1 MPLLGTE
8 PARHLFLKILSEV
21 RERYDFALIGYVVMP
36 EHIHLL
42 ISQPESGESQH
53 GDASLKAAR
62 FASDAPAEKAQ
73 TVRAE
78 VAVGGSSREEIPT
91 VLAETVLRFQCVER
105 EEKER
110 EDELHAFQSGEERA
124 GDASAGLALEQL
136 RFLYRGGGNES
147 VRAEPGVETEKLK
160 SVKELELKSKP
171 EPFTLRRVRHP
182 REF

>member
-1 MPLLGTE
+1 MG
-8 PARHLFLKILSEV
+8 R
-21 RERYDFALIGYVVMP
+21 
-36 EHIHLL
+36 
-42 ISQPESGESQH
+42 ISC
-53 GDASLKAAR
+53 
-62 FASDAPAEKAQ
+62 AEK
-73 TVRAE
+73 
-78 VAVGGSSREEIPT
+78 PT

-136 RFLYRGGGNES
+136 RFLYRGGNES
-147 VRAEPGVETEKLK
+147 VRAESGVETEKLK